1 MGRKEGGRREG
12 GMEGGKE
19 EKREGGREGR
29 REGRDKKG
37 RIELGRGREK
47 RWKRKIEG
55 GGGIRKGN
63 VSKGSQMVHCKI
75 YSIGIDG
82 RVHVHPT

>member
-1 MGRKEGGRREG
+1 M
-12 GMEGGKE
+12 
-19 EKREGGREGR
+19 EGGREGR
-29 REGRDKKG
+29 REQRDKKG

-55 GGGIRKGN
+55 GRGIRKGN

-75 YSIGIDG
+75 YNIGIDG
-82 RVHVHPT
+82 CMHVHST

>member
-1 MGRKEGGRREG
+1 
-12 GMEGGKE
+12 MEGGKE
-19 EKREGGREGR
+19 ERRGGGREGR

-55 GGGIRKGN
+55 GRGIRKGN

-75 YSIGIDG
+75 YNIGING
-82 RVHVHPT
+82 RMHVHPT